1 MAPFMNLKYKH
12 ILMDCRQGKVL
23 NPHTCVYVKDCP
35 SGFVRNDRFLCRKDK
50 TKPVKPK
57 TVKDKTNAVKPKTVK
72 PKTNTVKP
80 KTVKSKTV
88 KSKTVKP
95 KTVKLKTK
103 EPIKSPKKMFNED
116 TAFVFYS
123 KSAAAKPGMGKNEKI
138 PEEKKDM
145 YTELSAIPQWRQK
158 LSNFWMQTFK
168 LDGLHWASVEHYYQG
183 SKFKA
188 QHPDFYYQ
196 FSIESN
202 SEISKSAVLAK
213 SSGGKDVKHKYRPKD
228 IKVDD
233 DFFSGRAQKEMYKA
247 QRAKFSHKDLQT
259 MLKATKEANLLHYT
273 RGGKLEQFMGLM
285 QIRAQL

>member
-1 MAPFMNLKYKH
+1 
-12 ILMDCRQGKVL
+12 MDCRQGKVL

-50 TKPVKPK
+50 PKKTENIVKNKPK
-57 TVKDKTNAVKPKTVK
+57 TK
-72 PKTNTVKP
+72 
-80 KTVKSKTV
+80 
-88 KSKTVKP
+88 
-95 KTVKLKTK
+95 KLKTK
-103 EPIKSPKKMFNED
+103 EPPKSPKKMFNED
-116 TAFVFYS
+116 TVFVFYS
-123 KSAAAKPGMGKNEKI
+123 KSAAAKPGMGKNETI
-138 PEEKKDM
+138 PEEKKAM
-145 YTELSAIPQWRQK
+145 YEELNAIPQWRQR
-158 LSNFWMQTFK
+158 LSNFWMQPFK

-213 SSGGKDVKHKYRPKD
+213 SSGGKDTKHKYRPKE

-247 QRAKFSHKDLQT
+247 QRAKFANKDLQL
-259 MLKATKEANLLHYT
+259 MLKATKEANLMHYT

-285 QIRAQL
+285 QIRSQL